1 MLLKNFI
8 HIIMHLYQSD
18 FICFS
23 KNIIVFSKY
32 IHLRKRQ
39 LHTLYMSNMGHS
51 CIIFSLFYIIGVKG
65 LSFRSLHQGLLLEIT
80 GTLSC
85 FSVFY
90 IKACDSH
97 TQCSIVLWLQYNNF
111 TVLKVAL

>member
-1 MLLKNFI
+1 
-8 HIIMHLYQSD
+8 MHLYQSD

-23 KNIIVFSKY
+23 KYIVVFSKY
-32 IHLRKRQ
+32 IHLKKR
-39 LHTLYMSNMGHS
+39 LHTLYMSNMEHP
-51 CIIFSLFYIIGVKG
+51 CIIFSLFYRIGVKA
-65 LSFRSLHQGLLLEIT
+65 LFLQVSASRFIAEIT

-97 TQCSIVLWLQYNNF
+97 TQRSIVLWLQYNNF
-111 TVLKVAL
+111 TVLKVTL